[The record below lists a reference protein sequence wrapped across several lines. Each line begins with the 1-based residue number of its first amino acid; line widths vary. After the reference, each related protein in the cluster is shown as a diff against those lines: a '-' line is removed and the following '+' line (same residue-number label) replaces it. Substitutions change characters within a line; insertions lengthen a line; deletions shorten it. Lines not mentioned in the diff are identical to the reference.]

1 MFMKTARMVFMV
13 LGIALLMFVVAP
25 VASAQFWPTPPNTPG
40 FAVWNGTLLKLTMKT
55 KGYYYLP
62 TTRNN
67 LNAYDDKISESETLY
82 GIVTGDISGTFQIAI
97 FSKDPDTKQCVPEMI
112 LPLYYLAGSQVQFNA
127 GFLIQPI
134 MNGEAAAAVD
144 GILSTYASGVLYV
157 KAKLDNEGKINKG
170 GTISTVAA
178 YTVEQGFD
186 VALDLAVSGLTIKGS
201 VVKELGC
208 TLPTI

>member
-1 MFMKTARMVFMV
+1 MKIARMVFMV

-25 VASAQFWPTPPNTPG
+25 VASAQFLPTPPNTPG
-40 FAVWNGTLLKLTMKT
+40 FAVWNGTLLKLTMQT
-55 KGYYYLP
+55 KGYYYEP

-67 LNAYDDKISESETLY
+67 LNAYDAKISDNETRY
-82 GIVTGDISGTFQIAI
+82 GIVTGDIDGNFQIDI
-97 FSKDPDTKQCVPEMI
+97 YSKGDNKVCVPEMT
-112 LPLYYLAGSQVQFNA
+112 LPLYYVAGSQVEFVA
-127 GFLIQPI
+127 GFLIEPI
-134 MNGEAAAAVD
+134 IDGEAAAAVD

-157 KAKLDNEGKINKG
+157 KAKLDNEGKIKKG

-178 YTVEQGFD
+178 FAIEQGFD